1 MDFSLLTGSNRH
13 VHEVLRAQA
22 PTNLQNHVQQERTPI
37 ALDPFLAFHVHPE
50 HLLVLSVVWNV
61 STAPM
66 VGFSVNQRNLFARK
80 LMPAKSS
87 RKEEAHQFKFLWDR
101 KFVMTRVMAVKALL
115 RLKLAQQASTD
126 KNQSQR
132 IGVMTV
138 KLENQVHKE
147 QRNVKHGAS

>member
-1 MDFSLLTGSNRH
+1 
-13 VHEVLRAQA
+13 
-22 PTNLQNHVQQERTPI
+22 
-37 ALDPFLAFHVHPE
+37 
-50 HLLVLSVVWNV
+50 
-61 STAPM
+61 M

>member
-13 VHEVLRAQA
+13 VHEVSRAQA

-50 HLLVLSVVWNV
+50 HLLSIVLSVVWNV

-87 RKEEAHQFKFLWDR
+87 RREEAHPFKFLWDP
-101 KFVMTRVMAVKALL
+101 KFVTIAMVAPIIRL
-115 RLKLAQQASTD
+115 RLKPAREEPTARFLL
-126 KNQSQR
+126 R
-132 IGVMTV
+132 ID
-138 KLENQVHKE
+138 
-147 QRNVKHGAS
+147 A